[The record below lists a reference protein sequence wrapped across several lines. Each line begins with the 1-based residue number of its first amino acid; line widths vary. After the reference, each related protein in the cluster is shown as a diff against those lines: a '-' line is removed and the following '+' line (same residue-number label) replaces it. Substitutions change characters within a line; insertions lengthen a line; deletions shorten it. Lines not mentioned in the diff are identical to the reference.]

1 MSSDVGGGV
10 FNECTVDNQDIKALV
25 TQLDYF
31 ESIYS
36 TAASCNITLSD
47 GSGFHEKAKLKGGEE
62 VSINFAGRSGDSIR
76 MKFKVERVTDRIR
89 AKDNLD
95 MYLIVGVPQEM
106 IENHRKDVAKA
117 YNNKKISEMVKEW
130 HDDYVKETNTIK
142 KDLVTNEETKG
153 NQNYVGT
160 GRSPT
165 TAIRWAAKEGMS
177 SESKASNYL
186 YYQDRDGYHFKTID
200 SMLKG
205 SETATFSYASQNIG
219 SAGAQDESKNII
231 SFDQQQDFNELESN
245 ENGASSEHVYYYDP
259 LVGKIDSVPKKGK
272 RDGAGDTNHTGKDN
286 LTEEKPSD
294 TGAVR
299 SFIIAPG
306 MSAKDSGFVKARDP
320 NAVET
325 KRTLPEHAAQSS
337 AALQLDN
344 LVMNIRVPGDTSLKV
359 GTKIRINVPSNQ
371 EGTQLDP
378 RSGVYLVTA
387 VRHVLYKEV
396 QDVKYNCILECKS
409 DSQAN
414 KQSSPSGVAS

>member
-1 MSSDVGGGV
+1 MSDVGGGI
-10 FNECTVDNQDIKALV
+10 FNECTVDNVDIKNLV

-31 ESIYS
+31 ESVYS

-47 GSGFHEKAKLKGGEE
+47 GSGFHERAKLKGGEE
-62 VSINFAGRSGDSIR
+62 ISINFAARKGESIR

-106 IENHRKDVAKA
+106 IDNHRKDIAKA
-117 YNNKKISEMVKEW
+117 YNGKKISEMVKEW

-142 KDLVTNEETKG
+142 KDLVTNEETQG
-153 NQNYVGT
+153 NQSYVGT

-177 SESKASNYL
+177 GESKASNYL
-186 YYQDRDGYHFKTID
+186 YWQDRDGYHFKTID
-200 SMLKG
+200 AMLKG

-219 SAGAQDESKNII
+219 SAGATDESKNII
-231 SFDQQQDFNELESN
+231 SFDQARDFNKNEST
-245 ENGASSEHVYYYDP
+245 ENGAESEHVYYYDP

-272 RDGAGDTNHTGKDN
+272 RDGAGEGNHTGKDT
-286 LTEEKPSD
+286 LTEDKASE

-299 SFIIAPG
+299 SVIIAPG
-306 MSAKDSGFVKARDP
+306 MAAKDSGFVKARDP
-320 NAVET
+320 KAVEY

-344 LVMNIRVPGDTSLKV
+344 LIMNIRVPGDTSLKP
-359 GTKIRINVPSNQ
+359 GIKIKLNIPSNQ
-371 EGTQLDP
+371 DGTSLDP
-378 RSGVYLVTA
+378 RSGTFLVTS

-409 DSQAN
+409 DSHAN

>member
-1 MSSDVGGGV
+1 MSDVGGGI
-10 FNECTVDNQDIKALV
+10 FNECTVDNVDIKNLV

-31 ESIYS
+31 ESVYS

-47 GSGFHEKAKLKGGEE
+47 GSGFHERAKLKGGEE
-62 VSINFAGRSGDSIR
+62 ISINFAGRKGESIR

-106 IENHRKDVAKA
+106 IDNHRKDIAKA
-117 YNNKKISEMVKEW
+117 YNGKKISEMVKEW

-142 KDLVTNEETKG
+142 KDLVTNEETQG
-153 NQNYVGT
+153 NQSYVGT

-186 YYQDRDGYHFKTID
+186 YWQDRDGYHFKTID
-200 SMLKG
+200 AMLKG
-205 SETATFSYASQNIG
+205 SETATFAYASQNIG
-219 SAGAQDESKNII
+219 SAGASDESKNII
-231 SFDQQQDFNELESN
+231 SFDQAKDFNRNEST
-245 ENGASSEHVYYYDP
+245 ENGAESEHVYYYDP

-272 RDGAGDTNHTGKDN
+272 RDGAGEVNHTGKDN
-286 LTEEKPSD
+286 LTEEKASE

-299 SFIIAPG
+299 SVIIAPG
-306 MSAKDSGFVKARDP
+306 MAAKDSGFVKARDP
-320 NAVET
+320 KAVEY

-344 LVMNIRVPGDTSLKV
+344 LIMNIRVPGDTSLKP
-359 GTKIRINVPSNQ
+359 GIKIKLNIPSNQ
-371 EGTQLDP
+371 DGTSLDP
-378 RSGVYLVTA
+378 RSGTYLVTS

-409 DSQAN
+409 DSHAN
-414 KQSSPSGVAS
+414 KQSTPSGVTS

>member
-1 MSSDVGGGV
+1 MSDVGGGI
-10 FNECTVDNQDIKALV
+10 FNECTVDNIDVKNLV

-47 GSGFHEKAKLKGGEE
+47 GSGFHERAKLKGGEE
-62 VSINFAGRSGDSIR
+62 ISINFAARKGDSLR

-95 MYLIVGVPQEM
+95 MYLIVGAPQEM
-106 IENHRKDVAKA
+106 LDNHRKDIAKA
-117 YNNKKISEMVKEW
+117 YNGKKVSEMVKEW

-177 SESKASNYL
+177 AESKASNYL

-205 SETATFSYASQNIG
+205 SETTTFSYASQNIG
-219 SAGAQDESKNII
+219 SSGASDASKNII
-231 SFDQQQDFNELESN
+231 SFDQQQDFNELEST
-245 ENGASSEHVYYYDP
+245 ENGADSEHVYYYDP

-272 RDGAGDTNHTGKDN
+272 RDGAGDTNHTGKDT
-286 LTEEKPSD
+286 LTPDKKSE

-306 MSAKDSGFVKARDP
+306 ASAKDSGFVKARDP
-320 NAVET
+320 KAVET

-344 LVMNIRVPGDTSLKV
+344 LIMNIRVPGDTSLKPGV
-359 GTKIRINVPSNQ
+359 KIKINIPSNQ
-371 EGTQLDP
+371 DGTKLDP

-414 KQSSPSGVAS
+414 KQSTQSGAST

>member
-95 MYLIVGVPQEM
+95 MYLIVAVPQEM

-205 SETATFSYASQNIG
+205 SETATFNYASQNIG
-219 SAGAQDESKNII
+219 SAGAD
-231 SFDQQQDFNELESN
+231 D
-245 ENGASSEHVYYYDP
+245 AS
-259 LVGKIDSVPKKGK
+259 
-272 RDGAGDTNHTGKDN
+272 
-286 LTEEKPSD
+286 
-294 TGAVR
+294 
-299 SFIIAPG
+299 
-306 MSAKDSGFVKARDP
+306 
-320 NAVET
+320 
-325 KRTLPEHAAQSS
+325 
-337 AALQLDN
+337 
-344 LVMNIRVPGDTSLKV
+344 
-359 GTKIRINVPSNQ
+359 
-371 EGTQLDP
+371 
-378 RSGVYLVTA
+378 
-387 VRHVLYKEV
+387 
-396 QDVKYNCILECKS
+396 
-409 DSQAN
+409 
-414 KQSSPSGVAS
+414 

>member
-1 MSSDVGGGV
+1 
-10 FNECTVDNQDIKALV
+10 
-25 TQLDYF
+25 
-31 ESIYS
+31 
-36 TAASCNITLSD
+36 
-47 GSGFHEKAKLKGGEE
+47 
-62 VSINFAGRSGDSIR
+62 

-106 IENHRKDVAKA
+106 IDNHRKDIAKA
-117 YNNKKISEMVKEW
+117 YNGKKISEMVKEW

-142 KDLVTNEETKG
+142 KNLVTNEETQG
-153 NQNYVGT
+153 NQSYVGT

-186 YYQDRDGYHFKTID
+186 YWQDRDGYHFKTID
-200 SMLKG
+200 AMLKG
-205 SETATFSYASQNIG
+205 SETATFAYASQNIG
-219 SAGAQDESKNII
+219 SAGASDESKNII
-231 SFDQQQDFNELESN
+231 SFDQAKDFNRNEST
-245 ENGASSEHVYYYDP
+245 ENGAESEHVYYYDP

-272 RDGAGDTNHTGKDN
+272 RDGAGEVNHTGKDN
-286 LTEEKPSD
+286 LTEEKASE

-299 SFIIAPG
+299 SVIIAPG
-306 MSAKDSGFVKARDP
+306 MAAKDSGFVKARDP
-320 NAVET
+320 KAVEY

-344 LVMNIRVPGDTSLKV
+344 LIMNIRVPGDTSLKP
-359 GTKIRINVPSNQ
+359 GIKIKLNIPSNQ
-371 EGTQLDP
+371 DGTSLDP
-378 RSGVYLVTA
+378 RSGTYLVTS

-409 DSQAN
+409 DSHAN

>member
-1 MSSDVGGGV
+1 MSDVGGGI
-10 FNECTVDNQDIKALV
+10 FNECTVDNVDIKNLV

-31 ESIYS
+31 ESVYS

-47 GSGFHEKAKLKGGEE
+47 GSGFHERAKLKGGEE
-62 VSINFAGRSGDSIR
+62 ISINFAGRKGESIR

-106 IENHRKDVAKA
+106 IDNHRKDIAKA
-117 YNNKKISEMVKEW
+117 YNGKKISEMVKEW

-142 KDLVTNEETKG
+142 KNLVTNEETQG
-153 NQNYVGT
+153 NQSYVGT

-186 YYQDRDGYHFKTID
+186 YWQDRDGYHFKTID
-200 SMLKG
+200 AMLKG
-205 SETATFSYASQNIG
+205 SETATFAYASQNIG
-219 SAGAQDESKNII
+219 SAGASDESKNII
-231 SFDQQQDFNELESN
+231 SFDQAKDFNRNEST
-245 ENGASSEHVYYYDP
+245 ENGAESEHVYYYDP

-272 RDGAGDTNHTGKDN
+272 RDGAGEVNHTGKDN
-286 LTEEKPSD
+286 LTEEKASE

-299 SFIIAPG
+299 SVIIAPG
-306 MSAKDSGFVKARDP
+306 MAAKDSGFVKARDP
-320 NAVET
+320 KAVEY

-344 LVMNIRVPGDTSLKV
+344 LIMNIRVPGDTSLKP
-359 GTKIRINVPSNQ
+359 GIKIKLNIPSNQ
-371 EGTQLDP
+371 DGTSLDP
-378 RSGVYLVTA
+378 RSGTYLVTS

-409 DSQAN
+409 DSHAN
-414 KQSSPSGVAS
+414 KQSTPSGVTS

>member
-1 MSSDVGGGV
+1 MSDVGGGI
-10 FNECTVDNQDIKALV
+10 FNECTVDNVDIKNLV

-31 ESIYS
+31 ESVYS

-47 GSGFHEKAKLKGGEE
+47 GSGFHERAKLKGGEE
-62 VSINFAGRSGDSIR
+62 ISINFAARKGESIR

-106 IENHRKDVAKA
+106 IDNHRKDIAKA
-117 YNNKKISEMVKEW
+117 YNGKKISEMVKEW

-142 KDLVTNEETKG
+142 KDLVTNEETQG
-153 NQNYVGT
+153 NQSYVGT

-186 YYQDRDGYHFKTID
+186 YWQDRDGYHFKTID
-200 SMLKG
+200 AMLKG
-205 SETATFSYASQNIG
+205 SEVATFAYASQNIG
-219 SAGAQDESKNII
+219 SAGADDESKNII
-231 SFDQQQDFNELESN
+231 SFDQAKDFNKNEST
-245 ENGASSEHVYYYDP
+245 ENGAESEHVYYYDP

-272 RDGAGDTNHTGKDN
+272 RDGAGEVNHTGKDN
-286 LTEEKPSD
+286 LTEEKPSE

-299 SFIIAPG
+299 SVIIAPG
-306 MSAKDSGFVKARDP
+306 MAAKDSGFVKARDP
-320 NAVET
+320 KAVEY

-344 LVMNIRVPGDTSLKV
+344 LIMNVRVPGDTSLKP
-359 GTKIRINVPSNQ
+359 GIKIKLNIPSNQ
-371 EGTQLDP
+371 DGTSLDP
-378 RSGVYLVTA
+378 RSGTFLVTS

-409 DSQAN
+409 DSHAN